1 MRFCREHLTLYAVT
15 DRACLG
21 ARPLADAVEVAI
33 RGGVTMVQLREK
45 SLEVTDR
52 RLFLSEAEE
61 LARIC
66 RKYGVPFIVNDDV
79 EVALESRA
87 DGVHLGQDDTDAR
100 EARRILGND
109 AVIGVT
115 ARSVDEAVAAETAG
129 ADYIGVGAVF
139 GTATKMNTRHIGV
152 EGLRAIT
159 SAVHTPA
166 VAIGGVNISNIDKLK
181 DSGASGVAVVSAIFG
196 APDIESACRELRRAA
211 GGIL

>member
-21 ARPLADAVEVAI
+21 ALPLADAVEASI

-52 RLFLSEAEE
+52 SLFIDEAEE

-66 RKYGVPFIVNDDV
+66 HEYGIPFIVNDDV
-79 EVALESRA
+79 EVALESHA
-87 DGVHLGQDDTDAR
+87 DGVHLGQDDMNAR

-115 ARSVDEAVAAETAG
+115 ARSVDEAAAAEAAG

-139 GTATKMNTRHIGV
+139 GTATKMNTRHIGETIELWTDLPDWFQEV
-152 EGLRAIT
+152 LSKLGLEI
-159 SAVHTPA
+159 
-166 VAIGGVNISNIDKLK
+166 
-181 DSGASGVAVVSAIFG
+181 
-196 APDIESACRELRRAA
+196 
-211 GGIL
+211 

>member
-21 ARPLADAVEVAI
+21 ARPLADAVEASI

-52 RLFLSEAEE
+52 SLFLDEAEE

-66 RKYGVPFIVNDDV
+66 HKYGVPFIVNDDV
-79 EVALESRA
+79 EIALLSHA

-100 EARRILGND
+100 EARRILGKD

-115 ARSVDEAVAAETAG
+115 ARSADEAIAAEAAG
-129 ADYIGVGAVF
+129 ADYLGVGAVF
-139 GTATKMNTRHIGV
+139 GTATKTDTRNIGV
-152 EGLRAIT
+152 DGLRAIT
-159 SAVHTPA
+159 RAVRIPA
-166 VAIGGVNISNIDKLK
+166 VAIGGVKPSNISALAG
-181 DSGASGVAVVSAIFG
+181 SGASGVAVVSAIFG
-196 APDIESACRELRRAA
+196 ADDIESACRELKAA
-211 GGIL
+211 VGGIL

>member
-1 MRFCREHLTLYAVT
+1 MRFCREHLSLYAVT
-15 DRACLG
+15 DRVCLG
-21 ARPLADAVEVAI
+21 ARPRADAVEASI

-45 SLEVTDR
+45 SLEVTNR
-52 RLFLSEAEE
+52 SLFLDEAEE
-61 LARIC
+61 LAHIC
-66 RKYGVPFIVNDDV
+66 HKYGIPFIVNDDV
-79 EVALESRA
+79 EVALESHA

-100 EARRILGND
+100 EARRILGKD
-109 AVIGVT
+109 AIIGVT
-115 ARSVDEAVAAETAG
+115 ARSVVEAVAAEAAR

-159 SAVHTPA
+159 NAVHIPA
-166 VAIGGVNISNIDKLK
+166 VAIGGVNLSNIGELK

-196 APDIESACRELRRAA
+196 ACDIESACRELRRAA

>member
-21 ARPLADAVEVAI
+21 ARPLADAVEAAI
-33 RGGVTMVQLREK
+33 CGGVTMVQLREK

-52 RLFLSEAEE
+52 SLFLDEAEE

-66 RKYGVPFIVNDDV
+66 RKYIVPFIVNDDV
-79 EVALESRA
+79 EVALTSRA
-87 DGVHLGQDDTDAR
+87 DGVHLGQDDMNAR
-100 EARRILGND
+100 EARRILGKD
-109 AVIGVT
+109 AIIGVT
-115 ARSVDEAVAAETAG
+115 ARSVEEAVAAEAAG
-129 ADYIGVGAVF
+129 ADYIGIGAVF

-152 EGLRAIT
+152 EGLRTIT
-159 SAVHTPA
+159 NATHIPA
-166 VAIGGVNISNIDKLK
+166 VAIGGVNLSNISELK

-196 APDIESACRELRRAA
+196 ASDIESACRELRKAA